1 MAFED
6 VVERNPVDSGGFHG
20 HRGDTTT
27 QQPFGHL
34 LQVRRKGGE
43 NSYRV
48 LVAVGWHGN
57 KNFPRADVDACR
69 IRLQNGAVVQRHP
82 LSSSAPALA
91 VASVLLSGLPGL
103 LLLTRH
109 SIAFLL
115 RQRPDRAK

>member
-20 HRGDTTT
+20 HCGDTATH
-27 QQPFGHL
+27 QPLGHL
-34 LQVRRKGGE
+34 LQVGRKCWE

-48 LVAVGWHGN
+48 FIAVSRHGN
-57 KNFPRADVDACR
+57 KDLPCADVDTCR

-82 LSSSAPALA
+82 LSSSAPVLA
-91 VASVLLSGLPGL
+91 GASVLLSGLSRL
-103 LLLTRH
+103 LLLTGH
-109 SIAFLL
+109 GIAFLL